1 MTPSPRAARLADR
14 IKVLIAEQL
23 DRKVKDPRL
32 GYVTVTD
39 VRVTND
45 LQQAT
50 VFWTVLGDEEER
62 AATAAAL
69 ESARGMLRSV
79 VGSGLNTRLVP
90 TLEFVMDA
98 IPETTANLAKALSEA
113 AARDAELAASR
124 AKAQYA
130 GDSDPYKPERVEP
143 ESDEGSDAD
152 AELAQDIETE
162 D

>member
-32 GYVTVTD
+32 GYVTITD

-62 AATAAAL
+62 AATEAAL
-69 ESARGMLRSV
+69 ESAKGMLRSE
-79 VGSGLNTRLVP
+79 VGRGLNVRLVP

-124 AKAQYA
+124 TEAKYA
-130 GDSDPYKPERVEP
+130 GESDPYKPAREDSPAVSYET
-143 ESDEGSDAD
+143 DEEA
-152 AELAQDIETE
+152 
-162 D
+162 

>member
-32 GYVTVTD
+32 GYVTITD

-62 AATAAAL
+62 AATEAAL
-69 ESARGMLRSV
+69 ESAKGMLRSE
-79 VGSGLNTRLVP
+79 VGRGLNVRLVP

-124 AKAQYA
+124 TAAKYA
-130 GDSDPYKPERVEP
+130 GESERYKPARQDNIAER
-143 ESDEGSDAD
+143 D
-152 AELAQDIETE
+152 ETE
-162 D
+162 EES

>member
-1 MTPSPRAARLADR
+1 MAPSPRAARLADR

-32 GYVTVTD
+32 GYVTITD

-62 AATAAAL
+62 TATAAAL
-69 ESARGMLRSV
+69 ESAKGMLRSE
-79 VGSGLNTRLVP
+79 VGRGLNVRLVP
-90 TLEFVMDA
+90 TLEFIMDA

-124 AKAQYA
+124 AQAKYA
-130 GDSDPYKPERVEP
+130 GEADPYKPARA
-143 ESDEGSDAD
+143 DED
-152 AELAQDIETE
+152 QTE
-162 D
+162 AATDDLDEEE

>member
-62 AATAAAL
+62 DATAAAL
-69 ESARGMLRSV
+69 ASAKGMLRSE
-79 VGSGLNTRLVP
+79 VGRRLNTRLVP
-90 TLEFVMDA
+90 TLDFVMDA

-113 AARDAELAASR
+113 AQRDAELAAQR
-124 AKAQYA
+124 AEGKYA
-130 GDSDPYKPERVEP
+130 GEADPYKEP
-143 ESDEGSDAD
+143 RQEDDETD
-152 AELAQDIETE
+152 L
-162 D
+162 

>member
-14 IKVLIAEQL
+14 IKKLIAEQL

-62 AATAAAL
+62 EATAAAL
-69 ESARGMLRSV
+69 ASAKGMLRSE
-79 VGSGLNTRLVP
+79 VGRNLNTRLVP
-90 TLEFVMDA
+90 TLDFVMDA

-113 AARDAELAASR
+113 ADRDAKLAAER
-124 AKAQYA
+124 AEGRYA
-130 GDSDPYKPERVEP
+130 GEADPYRAPRE
-143 ESDEGSDAD
+143 ESDDLGDE
-152 AELAQDIETE
+152 
-162 D
+162 

>member
-14 IKVLIAEQL
+14 IKVLVAEQL

-32 GYVTVTD
+32 GYVTITD

-62 AATAAAL
+62 VATAQAL
-69 ESARGMLRSV
+69 ESAKGMLRSE
-79 VGSGLNTRLVP
+79 VGRGLSVRLVP
-90 TLEFVMDA
+90 TLDFVMDA

-113 AARDAELAASR
+113 AARDAELAANR
-124 AKAQYA
+124 AQAKYA
-130 GDSDPYKPERVEP
+130 GEADPYKSP
-143 ESDEGSDAD
+143 STGDSNDLAAAD
-152 AELAQDIETE
+152 VDTE
-162 D
+162 WNDPTQED

>member
-14 IKVLIAEQL
+14 IKVIVAEQL
-23 DRKVKDPRL
+23 DRKLKDPRL

-50 VFWTVLGDEEER
+50 VFWTVLGDEQER
-62 AATAAAL
+62 ESTAAAL
-69 ESARGMLRSV
+69 ASAKGMLRSE
-79 VGSGLNTRLVP
+79 VGRGLNTRLVP
-90 TLEFVMDA
+90 TLDFVMDA

-124 AKAQYA
+124 SEGNYA
-130 GDSDPYKPERVEP
+130 GEVDPYKAPREADGAGGVEGP
-143 ESDEGSDAD
+143 DTGTAD
-152 AELAQDIETE
+152 
-162 D
+162 

>member
-14 IKVLIAEQL
+14 IKKLIAEQL

-62 AATAAAL
+62 EATAAAL
-69 ESARGMLRSV
+69 ASAKGMLRSE
-79 VGSGLNTRLVP
+79 VGRNLNTRLVP
-90 TLEFVMDA
+90 TLDFVMDA

-113 AARDAELAASR
+113 ADRDAKLAAER
-124 AKAQYA
+124 AEGRYA
-130 GDSDPYKPERVEP
+130 GEADPYKAPRE
-143 ESDEGSDAD
+143 ESDDLGDE
-152 AELAQDIETE
+152 
-162 D
+162 